1 MGSYLHSLYK
11 CLIVLQKKLKKMAKA
26 ATKNNSAPNLLMIN
40 KLIDDLSR
48 SRELDVSIASDHY
61 IFYLECNDESTRSFT

>member
-1 MGSYLHSLYK
+1 M
-11 CLIVLQKKLKKMAKA
+11 LQKKLKKMAKA

-48 SRELDVSIASDHY
+48 SRELDASIASDHY
-61 IFYLECNDESTRSFT
+61 IFYLECNDESTSLRSFT